1 MKNIKTR
8 KADGTLLTGLTAELQ
23 ARGSVAFIY
32 DTSITIEVGDEFL
45 TKNPSGRNRNQV
57 IGKA

>member
-32 DTSITIEVGDEFL
+32 DTVRVS
-45 TKNPSGRNRNQV
+45 
-57 IGKA
+57 